1 MEKDLAMKNR
11 TRLLA
16 GLLSLLLLFTGMPTA
31 ALAGETFVP
40 TKKAKDGA
48 LVGDVNKD
56 NAVDATD
63 RMLLARYLAGWEG
76 YEERIL
82 SMDAAD
88 IDRNGLVE
96 AKDRMLLARFLAG
109 WEGYEEYFC
118 GKEEENMLT
127 INVLTSDVK
136 ERVENRAAAL
146 KETIYSS
153 GDVVPDGECYYLS
166 ADGNDLNDG
175 LTPETA
181 WKTLA
186 VLENHSF
193 APGTCVLFRRGDMWR
208 GRIVAQPGVT
218 YAAYGAG
225 EKPRL
230 YGSPFDGAKTG
241 QWEEVLPDIW
251 RFSEKLTDDC
261 GGIVFNGG
269 EKWAVKCVVNYEGD
283 TPVDNVTREPFTGYQ
298 DLRGDLAFWHEL
310 PPEAVHDDAGG
321 YIYLRSESGNPAE
334 RFDEIEFLPRYHGI
348 SVYYNDITVDNLCI
362 MYYGAHGISAGT
374 VERLHVKNS
383 VFAWIGGSLQF
394 VQDGRPVRFGNGV
407 EVYGGCKDYVVE
419 NCHVYQCY
427 DAGITFQCSA
437 GEEEIL
443 MDGVA
448 FRDNLIEN
456 CSYSI
461 EYFLGKGTNQADR
474 QMRDI
479 LISGCVMR
487 QAGAG
492 WGVQRPD
499 KHEEAHIKSWD
510 HYNRL
515 TGAFLIENNLFD
527 RAEYMMLH
535 VAAEE
540 EDWLPVFRDNEYIQ
554 YENGLWGRIGKS
566 ITTMQKYSAD
576 SISEKRFGAE
586 LFYSAEKPEPVT
598 IGSGSCGENLEWKIY
613 SDGVLEITGTG
624 RMKDYSIDGSDGEKQ
639 PWSDWKGSVTELRL
653 SGSMTHIGK
662 NAFRDFTFYLSANAL
677 VIPESVETIG
687 AYAFSSVYY
696 DCDLVIPDSVTII
709 DEYAFQYSDFNGR
722 KLILGNGLKEVK
734 KYAFN
739 TTNFSGDL
747 TIPDSVM
754 HLGQESFSNG
764 QWTGTLTL
772 GKSLE
777 EIGGAAFAWNAWLTG
792 TLTIPTGVTYIDWY
806 AFAGCGFTGIPE
818 FPSGLKGIGGY
829 AFLNCTGFEGTLMIP
844 AEVKSIEEQA
854 FHGCVGITGARILGN
869 APVEMGANVF
879 DGCAEGFTIT

>member
-1 MEKDLAMKNR
+1 MTEFDVIIVGGGH
-11 TRLLA
+11 A
-16 GLLSLLLLFTGMPTA
+16 GVEAAAASSRCGAKTLLLTMRESDIGAMSCNPSMGGPGKSQMIAEIDAFGGVMGRA
-31 ALAGETFVP
+31 A
-40 TKKAKDGA
+40 
-48 LVGDVNKD
+48 
-56 NAVDATD
+56 
-63 RMLLARYLAGWEG
+63 
-76 YEERIL
+76 
-82 SMDAAD
+82 DAAGIHFRTLNASHGAATRALRAQ
-88 IDRNGLVE
+88 IDRNLYHDAVMKILGEYKNLTVV
-96 AKDRMLLARFLAG
+96 
-109 WEGYEEYFC
+109 YEP
-118 GKEEENMLT
+118 
-127 INVLTSDVK
+127 
-136 ERVENRAAAL
+136 A
-146 KETIYSS
+146 ETIDIQNKIVNDKYS
-153 GDVVPDGECYYLS
+153 
-166 ADGNDLNDG
+166 
-175 LTPETA
+175 
-181 WKTLA
+181 
-186 VLENHSF
+186 F
-193 APGTCVLFRRGDMWR
+193 
-208 GRIVAQPGVT
+208 
-218 YAAYGAG
+218 GA
-225 EKPRL
+225 
-230 YGSPFDGAKTG
+230 
-241 QWEEVLPDIW
+241 
-251 RFSEKLTDDC
+251 
-261 GGIVFNGG
+261 IVF
-269 EKWAVKCVVNYEGD
+269 
-283 TPVDNVTREPFTGYQ
+283 TTGRT
-298 DLRGDLAFWHEL
+298 L
-310 PPEAVHDDAGG
+310 
-321 YIYLRSESGNPAE
+321 
-334 RFDEIEFLPRYHGI
+334 
-348 SVYYNDITVDNLCI
+348 SV
-362 MYYGAHGISAGT
+362 GP
-374 VERLHVKNS
+374 LH
-383 VFAWIGGSLQF
+383 F
-394 VQDGRPVRFGNGV
+394 
-407 EVYGGCKDYVVE
+407 
-419 NCHVYQCY
+419 
-427 DAGITFQCSA
+427 
-437 GEEEIL
+437 
-443 MDGVA
+443 
-448 FRDNLIEN
+448 NLIEN

-474 QMRDI
+474 QMRNI

-709 DEYAFQYSDFNGR
+709 DEYAFQCSDFNGG

-739 TTNFSGDL
+739 ATNFSGDL

-777 EIGGAAFAWNAWLTG
+777 EIGGAAFAWNAGLTG
-792 TLTIPTGVTYIDWY
+792 TLTIPIGVTYIDWY

-829 AFLNCTGFEGTLMIP
+829 AFLNCTGFEGTLIIP

-879 DGCAEGFTIT
+879 DGCAEGFTVT